1 MIEPSAFLTPTTL
14 PSLSTIVTPSGSRWP
29 MGLPP
34 TVTVSSAV
42 TLEPDATTSSTG
54 TPDSGVATTAPSALR
69 TPTTLPSLSTTVL
82 PSGCSV
88 PIVCPSGPLT
98 TSPST
103 VDCGTTSVPGTGP
116 LVPAAGAADGA
127 AEGAA
132 DEAAAAASGDMTEP
146 SAFLT

>member
-14 PSLSTIVTPSGSRWP
+14 PRASTTVTPSGCRWP
-29 MGLPP
+29 TGLPP
-34 TVTVSSAV
+34 TFTVPFSV
-42 TLEPDATTSSTG
+42 TLDSVATTSSTG

-69 TPTTLPSLSTTVL
+69 TPTTLPSLSATVL

-88 PIVCPSGPLT
+88 PIVCPSGPVT

-116 LVPAAGAADGA
+116 LVAAEGAAEGAADGA

-132 DEAAAAASGDMTEP
+132 DGAAAAASGDMI
-146 SAFLT
+146 